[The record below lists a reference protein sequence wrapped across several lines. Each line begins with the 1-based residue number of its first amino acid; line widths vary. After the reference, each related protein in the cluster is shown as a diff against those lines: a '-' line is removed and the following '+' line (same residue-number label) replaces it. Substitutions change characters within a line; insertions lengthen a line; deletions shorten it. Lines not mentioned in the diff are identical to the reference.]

1 MTIGSDAG
9 LRPDAL
15 RPHRAGAVLGGAA
28 AGLAAVAFVVAERL
42 PTGPLHLP
50 KALALFALAAA
61 LVLRYA
67 PAHHPFDRFGP
78 ANGATLA
85 RAALVALLGAL
96 VGEGGGERLAGFAAA
111 AAGLAVALDFV
122 DGRLARA
129 SGMASA
135 FGARFDLETDAA
147 LVLVLAALAWQL
159 DKAGAWV
166 LLSGLARYAF
176 VAAGA
181 VAPWLRRALPPSAR
195 RRTVAAVQMVAL
207 AVVLV
212 PAVAPSASAPLAG
225 AALAALLASFAVDVA
240 WLHRH
245 KEDRP

>member
-9 LRPDAL
+9 LRPGAL
-15 RPHRAGAVLGGAA
+15 RPQRAGVVVGGAFAGVA
-28 AGLAAVAFVVAERL
+28 AMALVVAERL
-42 PTGPLHLP
+42 PTGPHYLP
-50 KALALFALAAA
+50 KAVALFALAAA

-67 PAHHPFDRFGP
+67 PVHHPFDRLGP

-96 VGEGGGERLAGFAAA
+96 IGEGESARLAGFAAA

-135 FGARFDLETDAA
+135 FGARFDMETDAA

-166 LLSGLARYAF
+166 LLAGLARYAF
-176 VAAGA
+176 VAAGVA
-181 VAPWLRRALPPSAR
+181 APWLRRPLPPSVR
-195 RRTVAAVQMVAL
+195 RKAVAAAQMIAL

-212 PAVAPSASAPLAG
+212 PVIAPPVGALIAG
-225 AALAALLASFAVDVA
+225 AALATLLASFALDVA
-240 WLHRH
+240 WLRRH

>member
-1 MTIGSDAG
+1 M
-9 LRPDAL
+9 AL
-15 RPHRAGAVLGGAA
+15 RPQRAA
-28 AGLAAVAFVVAERL
+28 AVVSIALAGFAAAAFVVAGRL
-42 PTGPLHLP
+42 PVGPHYVP

-67 PAHHPFDRFGP
+67 PAHHPFDRLGP

-85 RAALVALLGAL
+85 RAASVALLGAL
-96 VGEGGGERLAGFAAA
+96 LGVGEGARRAGFAAA

-159 DKAGAWV
+159 HKAGAWV
-166 LLSGLARYAF
+166 LLAGIARYAF

-181 VAPWLRRALPPSAR
+181 AAPWLRRTLPPSAR
-195 RRTVAAVQMVAL
+195 RKAVAAVQMIALAVAL
-207 AVVLV
+207 A
-212 PAVAPSASAPLAG
+212 PPVAPPASALLAG
-225 AALAALLASFAVDVA
+225 AALATLLASFALDVA

-245 KEDRP
+245 KEVRP

>member
-9 LRPDAL
+9 LRPGAL
-15 RPHRAGAVLGGAA
+15 RPQRAGAVLGIAL

-42 PTGPLHLP
+42 PAGPYYVP
-50 KALALFALAAA
+50 KVLALFALAAA

-67 PAHHPFDRFGP
+67 PAHHPFHRLGP

-85 RAALVALLGAL
+85 RAALVALLSAL
-96 VGEGGGERLAGFAAA
+96 LGEGESARLAGFAAA
-111 AAGLAVALDFV
+111 AAGLAVVLDFV

-135 FGARFDLETDAA
+135 FGARFDMETDAA
-147 LVLVLAALAWQL
+147 LVLALAALAWQL

-166 LLSGLARYAF
+166 LVSGLTRYAF

-181 VAPWLRRALPPSAR
+181 AAPWLRQPLPPSAR
-195 RRTVAAVQMVAL
+195 RRTVAAVQMIAL
-207 AVVLV
+207 AVVLAPPVV
-212 PAVAPSASAPLAG
+212 PPASALLAG
-225 AALAALLASFAVDVA
+225 VALAALLASFAIDVA
-240 WLHRH
+240 LLRRH

>member
-9 LRPDAL
+9 LRPGAL
-15 RPHRAGAVLGGAA
+15 RPQRAGVVVGIALAGFAA
-28 AGLAAVAFVVAERL
+28 MAFVVAERL
-42 PTGPLHLP
+42 PTGPYYLP

-85 RAALVALLGAL
+85 RAAIVALLGAL
-96 VGEGGGERLAGFAAA
+96 LGEGEGARLAGFAAA
-111 AAGLAVALDFV
+111 AAGLAVALDFI

-135 FGARFDLETDAA
+135 FGARFDMETDAA
-147 LVLVLAALAWQL
+147 LILVLAALAWQF

-166 LLSGLARYAF
+166 LVSGLARYAF
-176 VAAGA
+176 IAAGA
-181 VAPWLRRALPPSAR
+181 VAPWLRRPLPPSAR
-195 RRTVAAVQMVAL
+195 RSTVAAVQMVAL
-207 AVVLV
+207 AVALA
-212 PAVAPSASAPLAG
+212 PAVAPPASALLAG
-225 AALAALLASFAVDVA
+225 AALATLLASFALDVA
-240 WLHRH
+240 WLRRH

>member
-9 LRPDAL
+9 LRPVAL
-15 RPHRAGAVLGGAA
+15 RPQRAA
-28 AGLAAVAFVVAERL
+28 AVVSIALAGFAAAAFVVAGRL
-42 PTGPLHLP
+42 PVGPHYVP

-67 PAHHPFDRFGP
+67 PAHHPFDRLGP

-85 RAALVALLGAL
+85 RAAIVALLGE
-96 VGEGGGERLAGFAAA
+96 GEGARLAGFAAA

-159 DKAGAWV
+159 HKAGAWV
-166 LLSGLARYAF
+166 LLAGIARYAF

-181 VAPWLRRALPPSAR
+181 AAPWLRRTLPPSAR
-195 RRTVAAVQMVAL
+195 RKAVAAVQMIALAVAL
-207 AVVLV
+207 A
-212 PAVAPSASAPLAG
+212 PPVAPPASALLAG
-225 AALAALLASFAVDVA
+225 AALATLLASFALDVA

-245 KEDRP
+245 KEVRP